1 MTSTTRKENNPT
13 RIDEKI
19 KGLYKIIAD
28 GYKRADQDSW
38 ILDQEISWG
47 ALNAYLGLNV
57 VPGELIPYET
67 CMKVVGEFTA
77 IGLDWDDIPKEGLDL
92 MGLLSSIQMH
102 IVPTSLNLTMKN
114 EYSFS
119 SFEAL
124 RNNDQKHYFAGDE
137 IKCVKLKGC
146 HFGDGVTPNANG
158 RVYTKEAVEKAMTKL
173 HEIKGTQRKA
183 GQFIDLKD
191 LWPDNA
197 KPSVRNGDSPQD
209 LPFSISDL
217 QDINIEDYYP
227 MIKAWGKPNWALHQ
241 LFAELKGQQDKSAAD
256 ALTLSPE
263 LETQLGIREWLAKLL
278 GVEPD
283 MITDGADANFNLT
296 ESIESQL
303 AGRKQC
309 KHDKGFTPMTD
320 AERHAFNHH
329 LYQLSSSMGSGE
341 HYCAG
346 EVSGYAHIPDASP
359 DMIYP
364 EEQLKLYTERPWLT
378 PEEAAS
384 AGIVVRLDGNPL
396 HPRHWRYA
404 AGNGLIVFLDNKID
418 SGRVEVEADVL
429 SGSIA
434 LRFLPKWMREG
445 KYGAF
450 DRFVNA
456 YALPEEYLNVL
467 QADIDAGKIKVCIV
481 GPKSNVYNS
490 WRDAIKKQLEG
501 NTDVIL
507 IDSLPADIFK
517 NGINRGIAVDG
528 IGIVQMLERAN
539 YAAFAK
545 QAQGYFEREPVPNEP
560 TVKGNSRQAIIDNG
574 KRTWPAPRN
583 KKGHRR
589 HGK

>member
-28 GYKRADQDSW
+28 GYKRVDQDSW
-38 ILDQEISWG
+38 IMDQEISWG

-114 EYSFS
+114 EYLFS

-137 IKCVKLKGC
+137 FKGV
-146 HFGDGVTPNANG
+146 HLNLGVFDGVTPNRNG
-158 RVYTKEAVEKAMTKL
+158 RIYP
-173 HEIKGTQRKA
+173 KGSMDPSMGNHDPEVPRKI
-183 GQFIDLKD
+183 FVTDLKNVDLKD
-191 LWPDNA
+191 LWA
-197 KPSVRNGDSPQD
+197 S
-209 LPFSISDL
+209 L
-217 QDINIEDYYP
+217 QDINIEDAYPKPGESAHSFGELDDGYPITQHYYSGT
-227 MIKAWGKPNWALHQ
+227 A
-241 LFAELKGQQDKSAAD
+241 
-256 ALTLSPE
+256 
-263 LETQLGIREWLAKLL
+263 
-278 GVEPD
+278 
-283 MITDGADANFNLT
+283 ITDN
-296 ESIESQL
+296 II
-303 AGRKQC
+303 
-309 KHDKGFTPMTD
+309 HDV
-320 AERHAFNHH
+320 
-329 LYQLSSSMGSGE
+329 Y
-341 HYCAG
+341 
-346 EVSGYAHIPDASP
+346 P

-364 EEQLKLYTERPWLT
+364 EEQLELYTERPWLT

-450 DRFVNA
+450 DKFVNA
-456 YALPEEYLNVL
+456 YTLPEEYLNVL
-467 QADIDAGKIKVCIV
+467 QADIDAGKIKICIV

-517 NGINRGIAVDG
+517 NGINRGIAVGG
-528 IGIVQMLERAN
+528 IGTVQMLERAN

>member
-28 GYKRADQDSW
+28 GYKRVDQDSW

-124 RNNDQKHYFAGDE
+124 QNNDQKHYFAGDE
-137 IKCVKLKGC
+137 IK
-146 HFGDGVTPNANG
+146 GV
-158 RVYTKEAVEKAMTKL
+158 
-173 HEIKGTQRKA
+173 QRKA
-183 GQFIDLKD
+183 GQFMDLKD
-191 LWPDNA
+191 FLPGNVN
-197 KPSVRNGDSPQD
+197 PSARNGDSPQD

-241 LFAELKGQQDKSAAD
+241 LIAELKGQQDKSAAD

-263 LETQLGIREWLAKLL
+263 LEAQFGTREWLAKLL

-283 MITDGADANFNLT
+283 MITNGADVNFNLT

-303 AGRKQC
+303 ARRKQC

-359 DMIYP
+359 DMIYS

-396 HPRHWRYA
+396 HHRHWRYA

-450 DRFVNA
+450 DKFVNA

-467 QADIDAGKIKVCIV
+467 QADIDAGKIKVSIV

-490 WRDAIKKQLEG
+490 WRDVIKKQLED

-528 IGIVQMLERAN
+528 IGTVQMLERVN

-574 KRTWPAPRN
+574 KRTWPASRN

-589 HGK
+589 HSK